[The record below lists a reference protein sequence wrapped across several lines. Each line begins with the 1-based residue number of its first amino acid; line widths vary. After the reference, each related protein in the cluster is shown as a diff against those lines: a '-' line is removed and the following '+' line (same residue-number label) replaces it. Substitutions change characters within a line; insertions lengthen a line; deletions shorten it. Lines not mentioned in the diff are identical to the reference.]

1 MFNWLKRL
9 LSAKDVKTTATT
21 TSTQPGVA
29 ALKIHGDAQ
38 LDMGE
43 WQAAADFYRQALAIA
58 PDHAGIQNNLGL
70 ALSKLRQYEAA
81 RDALRRALA
90 IDPQSANAC
99 YTLGSIAQEL
109 GDLDEAAV
117 RLTEA
122 VTIEPNFAAGFA
134 FLGNVYRELGRTG
147 QAIAACRRALEL
159 DPGQSETHSVLLMTL
174 QGSEELSQAA
184 MFAEHRSFAERFE
197 TPLLLHRRVHTN
209 AAEPGKRIKLGYVS
223 PDFRRHSVAHFM
235 LPVIEHHDRQQFE
248 IYCYYNRPDGDEYTQ
263 RFVESAD
270 HFLSCASM
278 SDEDLAE
285 RIRADGID
293 ILVDLAGHTGGNR
306 LPVFAR
312 KPAPVQVTY
321 LGYIDTTGL
330 AAMDYRLTNG
340 DADPP
345 GNEAFYSEKLF
356 RLPRLW
362 WTFRPAPDLPEVVPL
377 PAALNGYI
385 TFCSTN
391 QIAKISEGTIAA
403 WAEILLAV
411 PGSHLALMG
420 IPSDG
425 AMAHLA
431 QRFAARNIGTE
442 RLEFHRFTT
451 LDHFRRVVAN
461 ADISLDTFPY
471 NGGTTTC
478 ETLWLGVPC
487 VALTGKGFASRMSY
501 ALLKE
506 IGLPQLAG
514 ETHEAYVGIAVELAR
529 DLGRLKQLRTGM
541 RERLGASSLGD
552 EAGFTCA
559 LEQAYRNMWT
569 AHVDRAHSG
578 SGRAA

>member
-9 LSAKDVKTTATT
+9 LSAKDVQTPTAIKNK
-21 TSTQPGVA
+21 QPGVA
-29 ALKIHGDAQ
+29 ALKSHGDAQ

-43 WQAAADFYRQALAIA
+43 WQAAADFYRQALAIE

-70 ALSKLRQYEAA
+70 ALSKLRQYEPA

-90 IDPQSANAC
+90 IDPQSANAR
-99 YTLGSIAQEL
+99 YTLGSIAHEL
-109 GDLDEAAV
+109 GDLDEAAAW
-117 RLTEA
+117 LTEA
-122 VTIEPNFAAGFA
+122 VAIEPGFAAGFA
-134 FLGNVYRELGRTG
+134 FLANVYRELGRTG
-147 QAIAACRRALEL
+147 EAITACRRALEL
-159 DPGQSETHSVLLMTL
+159 DPDQSETHSVLLMTL
-174 QGSEELSQAA
+174 QGGEGLSQTA
-184 MFAEHRSFAERFE
+184 MFAEHCRFAEHFE
-197 TPLLLHRRVHTN
+197 KPLIQQWRAHSN
-209 AAEPGKRIKLGYVS
+209 ATEQGKRLKIGYVS

-248 IYCYYNRPDGDEYTQ
+248 IHCYYNRIDGDEYTQ

-345 GNEAFYSEKLF
+345 DNDAFYCEKLY

-362 WTFRPAPDLPEVVPL
+362 WAFRPAPDLPEVVPL

-420 IPSDG
+420 ISSDG

-431 QRFAARNIGTE
+431 QQFAARNIGSE
-442 RLEFHRFTT
+442 RLEFHRFST

-461 ADISLDTFPY
+461 TDISLDTFPY

-487 VALTGKGFASRMSY
+487 VARTGGAFVSRMSY

-506 IGLPQLAG
+506 IGLPELAG

-529 DLGRLKQLRTGM
+529 DWGRLKQLRASM

-569 AHVDRAHSG
+569 AQVDRAHSG